1 MSQPYKVHKLTVEEY
16 LELEERSNV
25 RHEYIDGQI
34 FAMTGATDSHNVI
47 CGNLYSLV
55 HAHVRGTGC
64 LAHINDM
71 KVQVKVNRSFYYPD
85 IMVTCEPFQAKSV
98 FKSLPVLIVEVLSP
112 STRQVDRREKLVAYR
127 KLSSLRE
134 YAIVYQD
141 RKQIEIHRKSPDGQ
155 WEIETLRGSDELS
168 LQSLNVP
175 LRIPVS
181 AIYEDVVLSPLVEE
195 SEEEYELA

>member
-1 MSQPYKVHKLTVEEY
+1 MSHPYKVHKLTVEEY

-34 FAMTGATDSHNVI
+34 FAMTGNTESHNVV
-47 CGNLYSLV
+47 CGNLYSLI

-64 LAHINDM
+64 RAYINDM
-71 KVQVKVNRSFYYPD
+71 KVHVKVDHSFYYPD
-85 IMVTCEPFQAKSV
+85 IMATCEPFEAKSV

-134 YAIVYQD
+134 YVIVSQD
-141 RKQIEIHRKSPDGQ
+141 RKQIEIHRKRSDWQ
-155 WEIETLRGSDELS
+155 WEIETLQGSDDLC
-168 LQSLNVP
+168 LQSLGEQ

-181 AIYEDVVLSPLVEE
+181 AIYEDVVLPPLVEE
-195 SEEEYELA
+195 PEEEYEFA

>member
-64 LAHINDM
+64 LAYINDM